1 MAEIIVANEPITVIA
16 LAVRPRRKSPRHSG
30 VIIRVTGARNE
41 ACNIETIVGFTP
53 MTSLIS
59 TPISPELRVS
69 GIGDGAAGLLGALSV
84 KPSELD
90 ESDVAIFC
98 VSANHGVTP
107 SEQELWAHA
116 RELYVPSLVVI
127 TDLDSS
133 EIDFD
138 DMSAIAGRL
147 LDPVVTP
154 YLVLHSDDGTPAALI
169 DLDALKIHE
178 MQNGVS
184 QIRESDSEHKVLVFE
199 FRKEYLE
206 ALEAAGEG
214 AFEQGLLY
222 PALPWIRES
231 GIGLPEIAQY
241 LQLLPSRS

>member
-1 MAEIIVANEPITVIA
+1 M
-16 LAVRPRRKSPRHSG
+16 
-30 VIIRVTGARNE
+30 IIRVTGARNE

-53 MTSLIS
+53 MSSLIS
-59 TPISPELRVS
+59 TPISPELRVA
-69 GIGDGAAGLLGALSV
+69 GIGDGAVALLNALSV
-84 KPSELD
+84 HSAVLD
-90 ESDVAIFC
+90 HSDAAIFC

-107 SEQELWAHA
+107 SEQELWAQA

-154 YLVLHSDDGTPAALI
+154 FLVLHSDDGTPAALI
-169 DLDALKIHE
+169 DLDSLKIHE
-178 MQNGVS
+178 IHNGAP

-206 ALEAAGEG
+206 ALEAAGDG

-222 PALPWIRES
+222 PALPWVQES

-241 LQLLPSRS
+241 LNLLPSRS